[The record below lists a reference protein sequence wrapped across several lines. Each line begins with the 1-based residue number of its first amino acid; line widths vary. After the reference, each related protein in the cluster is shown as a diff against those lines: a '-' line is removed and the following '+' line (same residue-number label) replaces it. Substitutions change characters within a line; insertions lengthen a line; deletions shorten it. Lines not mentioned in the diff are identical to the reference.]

1 MKTSYYVAI
10 EGCIGVGKTSLA
22 KLLSERLAAKLIL
35 EKFEDNPFLPDFYQN
50 PERYAFQTQLFFLL
64 SRYRQQLDLQQ
75 TDLFHKCIVSDY
87 IFAKDRLFATLNLNE
102 KEISLYD
109 NVASLLEKNIS
120 FPNLVIF
127 LQSNTERLM
136 ENIRKRGRNYE
147 KQMDWKY
154 IDSLNQVYN
163 EYFFRYDKSPLMII
177 NTNNIDFVNNK
188 NDLEEILTF
197 IRKPIQGVKYYN
209 PVKSL

>member
-1 MKTSYYVAI
+1 MKSAYHVAI
-10 EGCIGVGKTSLA
+10 EGSIGVGKTSLA
-22 KLLSERLAAKLIL
+22 HLLSERLDAKLIL
-35 EKFEDNPFLPDFYQN
+35 EEFEENPFLPEFYRD
-50 PERYAFQTQLFFLL
+50 PERYGFQTQLFFLL

-75 TDLFHKCIVSDY
+75 TDLFYKCIISDY
-87 IFAKDRLFATLNLNE
+87 MFAKDRLFASINLND

-109 NVASLLEKNIS
+109 TVASLLEKNIL

-127 LQSNTERLM
+127 LQSDTERLM
-136 ENIRKRGRNYE
+136 SNIRKRGREYE

-154 IDSLNQVYN
+154 IDVLNQVYN

-177 NTNNIDFVNNK
+177 NTNDIDFVNNEE
-188 NDLEEILTF
+188 DLDEVLNF
-197 IRKPIQGVKYYN
+197 IRTPVQGVKYYN

>member
-35 EKFEDNPFLPDFYQN
+35 EKFEDNPFLPDFYQS

-109 NVASLLEKNIS
+109 NVASLLEKNIT

-197 IRKPIQGVKYYN
+197 IRKPIQGVKYFN

>member
-109 NVASLLEKNIS
+109 NVASLLEKNIT
-120 FPNLVIF
+120 FPNLEIF

-197 IRKPIQGVKYYN
+197 IRKPIQGVKYFN

>member
-22 KLLSERLAAKLIL
+22 KLLSERLTAKLIL

-102 KEISLYD
+102 KEIALYD
-109 NVASLLEKNIS
+109 NVASLLEKNIT

-127 LQSNTERLM
+127 LQSDTERLM

-177 NTNNIDFVNNK
+177 NTNDIDFVNKK

-197 IRKPIQGVKYYN
+197 IRKPIQGVKYFN